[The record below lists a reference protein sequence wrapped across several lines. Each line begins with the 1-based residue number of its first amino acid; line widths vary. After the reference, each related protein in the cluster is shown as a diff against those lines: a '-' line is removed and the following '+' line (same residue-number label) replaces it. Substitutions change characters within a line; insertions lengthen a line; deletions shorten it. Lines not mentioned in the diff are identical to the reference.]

1 MSQLE
6 LTDALTLGEY
16 RQVYREYREYRQVY
30 REYVPNGKYNL
41 TIYIEISL
49 FVSQTSIYQI
59 CCYKITIAKIF
70 VLRVEMYK
78 PCSAIY
84 RTTLFTT
91 LSLTPTLILYFI
103 QYYTIDFTEVLSS
116 FRGS

>member
-16 RQVYREYREYRQVY
+16 RQVYREYRQVY
-30 REYVPNGKYNL
+30 RAYVPNGKYNL

-59 CCYKITIAKIF
+59 CCYKITMAKIF
-70 VLRVEMYK
+70 VLCVEMYK

-91 LSLTPTLILYFI
+91 LSLTTTLILYFI
-103 QYYTIDFTEVLSS
+103 LYYTSARCFIRLCS
-116 FRGS
+116 G